1 MNTIGHPYSRMATMQ
16 LPQITEI
23 WRRLPLP
30 HAHLVDEI
38 VAAMSAARAPHA
50 SLLDCPWNHGTD
62 RYSRACRVAWRVA
75 FLSMREHDC
84 VPFITMSERRAT

>member
-1 MNTIGHPYSRMATMQ
+1 MATM
-16 LPQITEI
+16 LFPQITEI

-30 HAHLVDEI
+30 HADLVEEI
-38 VAAMSAARAPHA
+38 TAAMRAARAPHA

-75 FLSMREHDC
+75 FRSMREHAC
-84 VPFITMSERRAT
+84 VRLITMNERRAA

>member
-1 MNTIGHPYSRMATMQ
+1 MASMQ
-16 LPQITEI
+16 FPRITEI

-30 HAHLVDEI
+30 HAVLREVI
-38 VAAMSAARAPHA
+38 VAAMRAARDPHA

-75 FLSMREHDC
+75 FRSMREHGC
-84 VPFITMSERRAT
+84 VPLITMNERRAA